1 MHDAAFT
8 LLADDEP
15 LYLVQDVSLA
25 HRNRLR
31 QSALAASSIT
41 YCGAFNNTVT
51 LVNPTKGEGAGGRGE
66 LSKASSFNYRHICH
80 CWETPKRA
88 ERSRFKSFWSLPQMA
103 RAAFPT
109 KAKASWNGR
118 AMRAVFPGPD
128 EPCNC
133 VITRLDLFIHLSLHV
148 SPATATQLLRN
159 DAAVD
164 EAAEITY
171 LAKLP
176 KAQIVFWQKSSLFPS
191 DKS

>member
-1 MHDAAFT
+1 
-8 LLADDEP
+8 
-15 LYLVQDVSLA
+15 
-25 HRNRLR
+25 
-31 QSALAASSIT
+31 
-41 YCGAFNNTVT
+41 
-51 LVNPTKGEGAGGRGE
+51 
-66 LSKASSFNYRHICH
+66 
-80 CWETPKRA
+80 
-88 ERSRFKSFWSLPQMA
+88 MA

-159 DAAVD
+159 DAVADVV
-164 EAAEITY
+164 AEITY

-176 KAQIVFWQKSSLFPS
+176 KAQIVFRQKSSLCPS
-191 DKS
+191 DNSSLKNFKCLNV

>member
-1 MHDAAFT
+1 
-8 LLADDEP
+8 
-15 LYLVQDVSLA
+15 
-25 HRNRLR
+25 
-31 QSALAASSIT
+31 
-41 YCGAFNNTVT
+41 
-51 LVNPTKGEGAGGRGE
+51 
-66 LSKASSFNYRHICH
+66 
-80 CWETPKRA
+80 
-88 ERSRFKSFWSLPQMA
+88 MA
-103 RAAFPT
+103 RAPFPT

-176 KAQIVFWQKSSLFPS
+176 KAQIVFLGRKVHCA
-191 DKS
+191 